1 MLNNLCFQ
9 IVVLKKLLSSLD
21 RKEIKPVNPRRSVN
35 PRCSVSPEYS
45 LMLSIDVSLNAK
57 IEVPVIWPLV
67 GKTQFIGKVPD
78 AQKV

>member
-1 MLNNLCFQ
+1 MPGSFTGQ
-9 IVVLKKLLSSLD
+9 RWGGVVEISQSTL
-21 RKEIKPVNPRRSVN
+21 KEI
-35 PRCSVSPEYS
+35 SPEYS
-45 LMLSIDVSLNAK
+45 LMLSIDVSINAK